1 MQLNWLPDLQI
12 YRVVLKNANMII
24 GGEHVVSPDI
34 LFRKSKG
41 YLSGLIRD
49 FKDDYIVNFTF
60 GGYYSLLAIIDAIKS
75 AFDND
80 SVVLFPS
87 YLCPSIL
94 KPFKSREIKYKF
106 YKIDENLFV
115 DTDYLISIIDN
126 NVKSVL
132 FIDYFGASQI
142 DQLQP
147 VLEILK
153 SKKIIIIQDI
163 VQCLQIR
170 KDKLFGDYIFN
181 SFRKFF
187 PFEGSILLS
196 KRKMDIDFRKGS
208 NRYIKYKRIGQFLR
222 YFHVKYNLG
231 SSKHFL
237 SFFRKAEDCYYK
249 NDILRMPKF
258 NFRQLNK
265 YDIEFIANKQKY
277 YFNQLF
283 NVFSD
288 KVPGLLHKNNF
299 VPLGFV
305 IKIDGRDSVRGYLFK
320 QNIFSPIHWILPV
333 EIDAKVFSKSI
344 NLSSLILTLPLIGL
358 TEQKFKYLF
367 ENINK
372 YLNK

>member
-1 MQLNWLPDLQI
+1 
-12 YRVVLKNANMII
+12 MII
-24 GGEHVVSPDI
+24 GGEHFFSPSL
-34 LFRKSKG
+34 LFKKSKG
-41 YLSGLIRD
+41 YIDRLIRD
-49 FKDDYIVNFTF
+49 FKDDYNVSFTF
-60 GGYYSLLAIIDAIKS
+60 GGHYSLLAIIDAIKP
-75 AFDND
+75 AFNND

-126 NVKSVL
+126 NVKAVL

-142 DQLQP
+142 DQLQT

-153 SKKIIIIQDI
+153 SKKIIIVQDI

-196 KRKMDIDFRKGS
+196 KRKMNIDFRGS
-208 NRYIKYKRIGQFLR
+208 SNKYIEYKRIGQFLR
-222 YFHVKYNLG
+222 YFHIKYNLG

-237 SFFRKAEDCYYK
+237 YFFRKAEDCYYI
-249 NDILRMPKF
+249 NDILSMPKF
-258 NFRQLNK
+258 NLRQLNK

-277 YFNQLF
+277 YFSQLF
-283 NVFSD
+283 NAFYD

-305 IKIDGRDSVRGYLFK
+305 IKIDGRDSVREYLFK
-320 QNIFSPIHWILPV
+320 QHIFSPIHWILPV
-333 EIDAKVFSKSI
+333 EIDVKVFSKST

-358 TEQKFKYLF
+358 TEQKFKFLF

-372 YLNK
+372 YLKK